1 MQIRKL
7 HAPRI
12 IHDTVQEEKDIE
24 LSSYKS
30 LDEVIRPRLS
40 LSLCYGLHVTEF
52 CYFVFLLSRALNFPF
67 HLISWGGFTD
77 PQLYWRLFEFAC
89 RLGISNI
96 HISVPRCSCWLSLVG
111 SENVISAS
119 WPAAGHQI
127 WLRALEISALSAAH
141 HLCPRVCG
149 TAICF
154 HVAGFSSPWEL
165 PRLRGRSRLWSQNTE
180 AEFNTK
186 VLLKDMISESH
197 TEKST
202 KNPLVIFAVRKQ
214 IMLMKL

>member
-52 CYFVFLLSRALNFPF
+52 CYFVFLLSHTLNFPF

-96 HISVPRCSCWLSLVG
+96 HISVPRCSCWLSRGKWECDFCLVACRR
-111 SENVISAS
+111 AS
-119 WPAAGHQI
+119 DLTQSTGDFC
-127 WLRALEISALSAAH
+127 S
-141 HLCPRVCG
+141 VCG
-149 TAICF
+149 PSPLPPGVWNRYLFSRRGVF
-154 HVAGFSSPWEL
+154 HSEGAGEAP
-165 PRLRGRSRLWSQNTE
+165 GTE
-180 AEFNTK
+180 TS
-186 VLLKDMISESH
+186 LKSKYRQSLIQ
-197 TEKST
+197 
-202 KNPLVIFAVRKQ
+202 RCY
-214 IMLMKL
+214 